1 MRAVLALAL
10 LLLLVCGAES
20 SQRGWLKVLRGGSV
34 ATEQQQQQQQ
44 QAPVDNAES
53 LLQRFSAAVS
63 SEEVFDLAELI
74 PSIRRNTDKA
84 MRIVLAN
91 HTDAVL
97 AAHAIQRLANVTMLS
112 GVQLSQDRRIEQLIE
127 TIEITASQLSILDLS
142 RYCWG
147 LSVLKI
153 GDEEQVQL
161 IFDEYCRRA
170 TEASTDELATMMW
183 TVGCIKESFDDCGKN
198 ATLVSQLSTA
208 LLDKGSEAFERLN
221 IKILI
226 RVLWTLSVYERDAP
240 LPAIHL
246 GNKVLAA
253 LEPRF
258 SELTVSN
265 VVSVLSSVAK
275 LSPREPQYN
284 LTRTLLQ
291 RVAQELLEGRAAS
304 MDFPLAAE
312 ALAALYQHF
321 SGPQGAP
328 GPAASLR
335 DLVETTASALINA
348 TASLSLATLPVGSVA
363 SLIRLAVLVDSVDD
377 RRILVAG
384 LSQIEAQLATKNSV
398 SAHDAASL
406 LESVAMLT
414 WTVRRERGFHHESA
428 LPSAE
433 NSSSSS
439 SSPSVAGL
447 GTFLALQ
454 RLAGRMSSV
463 CSLNSPRLRRTAER
477 SSGSLLS
484 ASWATASFSRPC
496 LTLLCALK
504 DDILQHT
511 SSEEKDAQQ
520 SFDSWVDKT
529 GPSNLGKL
537 AVVLASERLLA
548 LSSSSSVSAGAASV
562 LDADL
567 VAELLSRAT
576 AALALIAPAGLQVQA
591 CISLAELTQRS
602 SSPPASAPS
611 PLQSVNISA
620 HELSRLR
627 TTSVLKFLWSA
638 GRLPEGLVSNDTVA
652 EASRVLES
660 REIDVG
666 YSLGRYSSGAV
677 QATEFML
684 LSRLLFDARKPNGRL
699 DTTFIDAVVA
709 NIKKALLAHLPRDE
723 REDAKEEQKKDEG
736 ERDSDLSSRGRSSNS
751 KDDDK
756 NLKRQRQKQG
766 SSSADLVA
774 LGEILRALLEFKVFN
789 ADLAALVERCARCE
803 LDFHCQ
809 HSGDD
814 SSSASRRLYDLG
826 RLEGLLQAYC
836 GALGPEAKKTRRWL

>member
-1 MRAVLALAL
+1 
-10 LLLLVCGAES
+10 
-20 SQRGWLKVLRGGSV
+20 V
-34 ATEQQQQQQQ
+34 ATEQQQQQSH
-44 QAPVDNAES
+44 VDNAES
-53 LLQRFSAAVS
+53 LLQRFSAAAS

-127 TIEITASQLSILDLS
+127 TIEITAAQLSVLDLS

-161 IFDEYCRRA
+161 IFDEYGRRA
-170 TEASTDELATMMW
+170 ADASTDELATMMW

-198 ATLVSQLSTA
+198 ATLVSRLSTS
-208 LLDKGSEAFERLN
+208 LLDKGSESFERLN

-240 LPAIHL
+240 QPALRL
-246 GNKVLAA
+246 GDEVLAA
-253 LEPRF
+253 LEPRA

-275 LSPREPQYN
+275 LSPRELHFN

-291 RVAQELLEGRAAS
+291 RVAQELLEGRTAA

-312 ALAALYQHF
+312 ALATMYQHF

-328 GPAASLR
+328 GPVSSLR

-377 RRILVAG
+377 RRVLVAG
-384 LSQIEAQLATKNSV
+384 LSQIEGQLTAKNSV
-398 SAHDAASL
+398 SVHDAASL

-414 WTVRRERGFHHESA
+414 WTVRRERGFHHHDSA
-428 LPSAE
+428 SSAI

-439 SSPSVAGL
+439 SQGL

-496 LTLLCALK
+496 LSLLRALK

-511 SSEEKDAQQ
+511 NSDERDVQQ
-520 SFDSWVDKT
+520 SFDLWAAKT
-529 GPSNLGKL
+529 GSSNLGKL
-537 AVVLASERLLA
+537 AVVLSSERLVA
-548 LSSSSSVSAGAASV
+548 LSSSSATSAAASV

-567 VAELLSRAT
+567 VAEVLPRAT

-591 CISLAELTQRS
+591 CISLAELTQRASPS
-602 SSPPASAPS
+602 SSAAASPEHLSS

-684 LSRLLFDARKPNGRL
+684 LARLLFDARKSNGRL

-709 NIKKALLAHLPRDE
+709 NIKKALLAHLPPDE
-723 REDAKEEQKKDEG
+723 PEDAKEATEEQKKDEG
-736 ERDSDLSSRGRSSNS
+736 EQESVSSSRSRNS
-751 KDDDK
+751 KDDGK
-756 NLKRQRQKQG
+756 NPSWRRQKLG
-766 SSSADLVA
+766 SSADLVA

-803 LDFHCQ
+803 VDFHCQ

-836 GALGPEAKKTRRWL
+836 GALGPDAKKTRRWL